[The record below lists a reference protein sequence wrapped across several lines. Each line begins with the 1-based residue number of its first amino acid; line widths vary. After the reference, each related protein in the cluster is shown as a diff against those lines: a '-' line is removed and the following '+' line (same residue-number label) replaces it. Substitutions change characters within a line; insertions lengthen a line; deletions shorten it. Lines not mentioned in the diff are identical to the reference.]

1 MKNVL
6 QDLRYGMRM
15 LWKSPGFTIVAVT
28 ALALGIGANTAIFS
42 VVNAVLLLPL
52 PYDNPEQIVRLMTV
66 RPKDGLSGTSQSYPN
81 FVDIREQSHSFEQIA
96 AFNATTASLTGGE
109 AAEQI
114 NGVNTSVDIFDLVK
128 VKPQLGRT
136 FSREDERPGE
146 AQVVVISYDAWQ
158 RRFGAD
164 QNVIGR
170 PLILDGRS
178 RTIIG
183 VMPSSLRFPFTPDPP
198 EYWMPIDP
206 KGDLSLQRGN
216 HYLEVIARLKVDVS
230 IKQAESE
237 GMAIMAG
244 LDKLYPEDVAGET
257 VALISEHEHMV
268 GNLRPTLLVILGAV
282 GFVMLIACANVANL
296 LLARASSRGREIA
309 LRAAL
314 GATRQRIVRQL
325 LTESLILALLGGA
338 FGLLI
343 AVWGVDLLSTYIP
356 ASIQRVQQTGLDST
370 VLLFTL
376 GASVL
381 TGILFGLAPAFQMS
395 RIELNDALKEGGR
408 SATEGRGRHKLRSL
422 LIVCEVSLSLVLL
435 VSAGLLIRSFFLLRN
450 VDPGFN
456 PENVLTA
463 SISLP
468 PGTYT
473 DDAQISKFY
482 SRVIEESK
490 RLPGVE
496 SAAAILPLPLGRS
509 QMTTTFTIAGQPDPG
524 PGHRPTSAVRII
536 TPDYFNAM
544 KIPVAQGRAFAET
557 DTDKSPKVVIVN
569 ETLARQYFQQESPI
583 GKRLDLGINDI
594 NGEIVGV
601 VGDVRNKNLDGEAG
615 PEYYVPLQQVPFNFM
630 TLVIRTKNSDPG
642 SLAGPLR
649 GVVQEL
655 DHDLPV
661 YKIQPMQKFVADSV
675 ARQRFSMTLLALFA
689 GLALALALIGIFS
702 VMSFLVAQRTHEFG
716 IRMALGAKNRNIL
729 GLVIKQGMTLV
740 LLGVLIGVG
749 ATLAITRV
757 MSSMLFGVAANDPLT
772 ISTVSV
778 TLAVVALFACLA
790 PARRATRVDP
800 MVALRDQ

>member
-1 MKNVL
+1 MKNIL

-15 LWKSPGFTIVAVT
+15 LWKSPGFTIIAVT

-42 VVNAVLLLPL
+42 VVNAVLLRPL

-66 RPKDGLSGTSQSYPN
+66 RPKDGISGTSQSYLN
-81 FVDIREQSHSFEQIA
+81 FADIREQSHSFEQIA

-183 VMPSSLRFPFTPDPP
+183 VMPSSFKFPFTPDPP
-198 EYWMPIDP
+198 EFWMPIDP
-206 KGDLSLQRGN
+206 KSDLSVQRGN
-216 HYLEVIARLKVDVS
+216 HNLEVIARLKDDVS
-230 IKQAESE
+230 INQAESE
-237 GMAIMAG
+237 AKAIMAG
-244 LDKLYPEDVAGET
+244 LDKLYPEDVAGGT
-257 VALISEHEHMV
+257 VALVSEHEHLV

-282 GFVMLIACANVANL
+282 GFVLLIACANVANL

-325 LTESLILALLGGA
+325 LTESLVLALLGGA

-381 TGILFGLAPAFQMS
+381 TGILFGLAPAFHMS

-435 VSAGLLIRSFFLLRN
+435 VSAGLLIKSFFLLRN

-463 SISLP
+463 SIS
-468 PGTYT
+468 
-473 DDAQISKFY
+473 
-482 SRVIEESK
+482 
-490 RLPGVE
+490 
-496 SAAAILPLPLGRS
+496 
-509 QMTTTFTIAGQPDPG
+509 
-524 PGHRPTSAVRII
+524 
-536 TPDYFNAM
+536 
-544 KIPVAQGRAFAET
+544 
-557 DTDKSPKVVIVN
+557 
-569 ETLARQYFQQESPI
+569 
-583 GKRLDLGINDI
+583 
-594 NGEIVGV
+594 
-601 VGDVRNKNLDGEAG
+601 
-615 PEYYVPLQQVPFNFM
+615 
-630 TLVIRTKNSDPG
+630 
-642 SLAGPLR
+642 
-649 GVVQEL
+649 
-655 DHDLPV
+655 
-661 YKIQPMQKFVADSV
+661 
-675 ARQRFSMTLLALFA
+675 
-689 GLALALALIGIFS
+689 
-702 VMSFLVAQRTHEFG
+702 
-716 IRMALGAKNRNIL
+716 
-729 GLVIKQGMTLV
+729 
-740 LLGVLIGVG
+740 
-749 ATLAITRV
+749 
-757 MSSMLFGVAANDPLT
+757 
-772 ISTVSV
+772 
-778 TLAVVALFACLA
+778 
-790 PARRATRVDP
+790 
-800 MVALRDQ
+800 